1 MMPRAIDDQ
10 DGPLPG
16 EATPNDRRD
25 WIARIAAIAD
35 SIGIPLDPDAID
47 PETTLDIGTIPVAD
61 AFRLALDGRA
71 THLDS
76 FAQAGARRWR
86 IEIIDADGGE
96 PVLATV
102 LT

>member
-1 MMPRAIDDQ
+1 MSIDDQ

-16 EATPNDRRD
+16 EATPNDRRA
-25 WIARIAAIAD
+25 WVARIAAIAD

-47 PETTLDIGTIPVAD
+47 DATTLDIGTIRATD
-61 AFRLALDGRA
+61 ALRLAFDDRA
-71 THLDS
+71 VSLDS

-86 IEIIDADGGE
+86 IEIIDADGE
-96 PVLATV
+96 DPVLASV